1 LRTGARISLPINR
14 VQLFIMCFKLL
25 VVACLWAPVLGD
37 DNADM
42 VQMQLGSNSRGN
54 YYYYDDSDGQKWLA
68 NMSFSVAGLDYSKI
82 MASGPLHFGILWNIK
97 SEIASGFGV
106 PFENVSI
113 FLSDAGNL
121 NVAAVVVGPWMT
133 KLDPTPDDI
142 DTHLMERIRAIPDID
157 SARTEGFTTALRL
170 SVSTRRHDDGLWTTT
185 TTTSSDGRR
194 RRSPATHAPTT
205 APTLCLA
212 PYGGSGVTPGG
223 QNSAAGIAVTFECAN
238 PSAQGEKHPATGQV
252 KCNADGTWG
261 PYSSGADAG
270 VTPRLINWGC
280 GAAGSCFELPYVTI
294 TNIEQVAGY
303 TASTKTVLP
312 DAITAFVTT
321 PGVAGSVVAPFP
333 PVAPSAR
340 WCDRVDP
347 VLPAN
352 WGRSS
357 CCKTD
362 GYQFL
367 GGSAAVA
374 GGGLTAAGAILTDW
388 QTAAGQGM
396 ECDPAGSGDFTW
408 SKQSPQPGTP
418 TLFECAAR

>member
-1 LRTGARISLPINR
+1 
-14 VQLFIMCFKLL
+14 MCFKLL
-25 VVACLWAPVLGD
+25 VVACLWAPAVGD

-185 TTTSSDGRR
+185 TTTTSDGRR

-205 APTLCLA
+205 APVLCLS
-212 PYGGSGVTPGG
+212 PYGGTGVTPGG
-223 QNSAAGIAVTFECAN
+223 QNTAHGIAVTFECSA
-238 PSAQGEKHPATGQV
+238 PSTAGEKHPATGQV
-252 KCNADGTWG
+252 ECNSGTWQ
-261 PYSSGADAG
+261 PYSSGSG
-270 VTPRLINWGC
+270 TGLTPRLINWGC

-294 TNIEQVAGY
+294 SSVENVAGY
-303 TASTKTVLP
+303 QQNSKDIVTDTNSVG
-312 DAITAFVTT
+312 FVVT
-321 PGVAGSVVAPFP
+321 PGSTGSTVAPFP
-333 PVAPSAR
+333 PVAAGAR
-340 WCDRVDP
+340 WCPLKTDV
-347 VLPAN
+347 AT
-352 WGRSS
+352 GTFGTSS
-357 CCKTD
+357 CCKYD
-362 GYQFL
+362 GYGFG
-367 GGSAAVA
+367 GGSNTH
-374 GGGLTAAGAILTDW
+374 TASTTGISIAPGMQA
-388 QTAAGQGM
+388 TASDTSPVFNWETTRGSGM
-396 ECDPAGSGDFTW
+396 ECDPTGKGDFTW
-408 SKQSPQPGTP
+408 SETQTTETGGTL
-418 TLFECAAR
+418 TIFSCAAR

>member
-1 LRTGARISLPINR
+1 
-14 VQLFIMCFKLL
+14 
-25 VVACLWAPVLGD
+25 
-37 DNADM
+37 
-42 VQMQLGSNSRGN
+42 MQLGSNSRGN

-185 TTTSSDGRR
+185 TTTTSDGRR
-194 RRSPATHAPTT
+194 RRSPATHSPTT

-223 QNSAAGIAVTFECAN
+223 QNTASGIAVTFECAS
-238 PSAQGEKHPATGQV
+238 PSTAGEKHPATGQV
-252 KCNADGTWG
+252 QCNPDGTWG
-261 PYSSGADAG
+261 PYSSGSNAG
-270 VTPRLINWGC
+270 ITPRLINWGC
-280 GAAGSCFELPYVTI
+280 GAAGSCFELPYV
-294 TNIEQVAGY
+294 NLAGVEQVVGY
-303 TASTKTVLP
+303 TASTKNLMTDGL
-312 DAITAFVTT
+312 DAFVMT
-321 PGVAGSVVAPFP
+321 PGVPGSVMPPFP
-333 PVAPSAR
+333 PVAMGGR
-340 WCDRVDP
+340 WCP
-347 VLPAN
+347 LHPTSPTGA
-352 WGRSS
+352 WGWSS

-362 GYQFL
+362 GYGL
-367 GGSAAVA
+367 AGGSKIATPGTATA
-374 GGGLTAAGAILTDW
+374 GGTAPGA
-388 QTAAGQGM
+388 
-396 ECDPAGSGDFTW
+396 
-408 SKQSPQPGTP
+408 
-418 TLFECAAR
+418 FEIEVGGFRR